1 MPLGAIRSDLNS
13 LTHPK
18 KLIWKKTSKSF
29 TLDDYILDTRIAS
42 ESYSKDM
49 IEIVNLTEDEILETT
64 KEFYNSINKEK
75 IQNDD
80 LTKKQRYFWKK
91 VIN

>member
-1 MPLGAIRSDLNS
+1 M
-13 LTHPK
+13 
-18 KLIWKKTSKSF
+18 
-29 TLDDYILDTRIAS
+29 DDYILDTRIKS

-80 LTKKQRYFWKK
+80 LTKKQRCFWKK
-91 VIN
+91 LLNQNYIYHNKIHPESNVSISWLKSLEKNNKN